1 MPVLL
6 TQSQIDII
14 SNLIEKKGVNFV
26 DVRHELTDHLAS
38 EIEEHL
44 ELNKEVDFNNALFHV
59 FSKYDRF
66 YFMNIEDDK
75 TYQVHKQA
83 MRTFFKLFL
92 SFFTFHK
99 IILSIMLT
107 SFVYIMV
114 FNSQIFILQIVLG
127 SLMLVLICAGIWA
140 KYKLVGK
147 GMYLALSRFSF
158 ISTIVITTVGQIVC
172 LNNYENANSY
182 ASTTIFTFAFI
193 LLFNQAEIFY
203 KCLLDLKLRYKLV

>member
-1 MPVLL
+1 MSVLL
-6 TQSQIDII
+6 TPNQIDTI
-14 SNLIEKKGVNFV
+14 SNLIEKKGVNFI

-38 EIEEHL
+38 EIEEYL
-44 ELNKEVDFNNALFHV
+44 EFNKDIDFNNALFHV

-75 TYQVHKQA
+75 TQYVHKEA
-83 MRTFFKLFL
+83 MRMFFKLFL

-107 SFVYIMV
+107 SFVYMMV

-140 KYKLVGK
+140 KNKLVGK

-172 LNNYENANSY
+172 FNNYENSY

-203 KCLLDLKLRYKLV
+203 KCLLDLKLRYKLG